1 MFPLQ
6 ITNRKWRKWKFVD
19 GFHRL
24 PDSSSL
30 FHVHGSTLSDRYY
43 CEFLWS
49 WEKFLWRWSTVQP
62 KMRYATV
69 VVKVHAGKT
78 TKWAHAL
85 MIGKESLKGWWILTT
100 LKKWTG
106 WAQALFRKVVGDRFY
121 SSSVPKYI
129 YFVESTLRTRGGGQA
144 GQEVRRR
151 RQEDH
156 RAGYLAWVSDMA
168 KNMAKPNKELKAI
181 YCSTQANKDK
191 LLTEFLPS
199 LDDEVSLFC
208 WIVCY
213 L

>member
-106 WAQALFRKVVGDRFY
+106 WAQALFRKVDGDRFY
-121 SSSVPKYI
+121 SSSIPKYI
-129 YFVESTLRTRGGGQA
+129 YFGSEPSWAFLA
-144 GQEVRRR
+144 FLISAVRAVF
-151 RQEDH
+151 QLF
-156 RAGYLAWVSDMA
+156 LAFL
-168 KNMAKPNKELKAI
+168 KPQNDL
-181 YCSTQANKDK
+181 
-191 LLTEFLPS
+191 
-199 LDDEVSLFC
+199 
-208 WIVCY
+208 
-213 L
+213 

>member
-62 KMRYATV
+62 KKRYATS
-69 VVKVHAGKT
+69 VVKVLADKT
-78 TKWAHAL
+78 TDWAHTL

-100 LKKWTG
+100 FKKWKNFEKNFFEKWSKIVSTHRAYLNTSTLG
-106 WAQALFRKVVGDRFY
+106 RKGLHYWVHHWNK
-121 SSSVPKYI
+121 SSV
-129 YFVESTLRTRGGGQA
+129 TAQL
-144 GQEVRRR
+144 
-151 RQEDH
+151 
-156 RAGYLAWVSDMA
+156 
-168 KNMAKPNKELKAI
+168 
-181 YCSTQANKDK
+181 
-191 LLTEFLPS
+191 
-199 LDDEVSLFC
+199 
-208 WIVCY
+208 
-213 L
+213 

>member
-62 KMRYATV
+62 QMRYATV

-85 MIGKESLKGWWILTT
+85 MIGKESLKGWWILTS
-100 LKKWTG
+100 LKKWKNFEKNFFEKWSEIVSTHRVYLFHLLWLKWRLSQIHG
-106 WAQALFRKVVGDRFY
+106 WTLCFCFATAVARKFKMMNRL
-121 SSSVPKYI
+121 SKS
-129 YFVESTLRTRGGGQA
+129 
-144 GQEVRRR
+144 
-151 RQEDH
+151 
-156 RAGYLAWVSDMA
+156 
-168 KNMAKPNKELKAI
+168 
-181 YCSTQANKDK
+181 
-191 LLTEFLPS
+191 
-199 LDDEVSLFC
+199 
-208 WIVCY
+208 
-213 L
+213 

>member
-129 YFVESTLRTRGGGQA
+129 YFGFWKFWKYETYEKWKVIKTESFESLC
-144 GQEVRRR
+144 V
-151 RQEDH
+151 
-156 RAGYLAWVSDMA
+156 
-168 KNMAKPNKELKAI
+168 
-181 YCSTQANKDK
+181 KDN
-191 LLTEFLPS
+191 
-199 LDDEVSLFC
+199 
-208 WIVCY
+208 
-213 L
+213 